1 MQTIDYHPHN
11 YSYILSQDNDTLEQ
25 IVSIGQRDISNYITS
40 DSPSKEVYQNGED
53 WVSKNRDRTRTNIAN
68 CLLTM
73 FGTSLVTTF
82 VLVGVSS
89 LMPNSDKGLLKDLI
103 PLMITPQ
110 VSLLGVTI
118 GFYFDKD

>member
-1 MQTIDYHPHN
+1 MKIKQYDPHN
-11 YSYILSQDNDTLEQ
+11 YSYIQPKDNDTLEQ
-25 IVSIGQRDISNYITS
+25 IVLTGQLDIDNYIS
-40 DSPSKEVYQNGED
+40 SVSPSKEVCQDVED
-53 WVSKNRDRTRTNIAN
+53 WVSKNRDRTRTKIAN

-73 FGTSLVTTF
+73 FATSLVTTF

-89 LMPNSDKGLLKDLI
+89 LMPNSDKGLLKDLL
-103 PLMITPQ
+103 PLIITPQ